1 MNYAPVLL
9 ADMGLSTG
17 AVGTVLFFSTLVEI
31 PLILFS
37 HRYMDRLSGKFLM
50 AAALA
55 IIGVQCACY
64 GLTRS
69 LAVVVAVM
77 IAIKAI
83 ASTLYVMITLK
94 MVRNLLGA
102 EITTTGLSVVN
113 SVNNLATILMQNA
126 AGVLVD
132 HSDIHTLYLV
142 LCGLAA
148 AGFLLTLL
156 LKVGNRETVFA

>member
-1 MNYAPVLL
+1 M
-9 ADMGLSTG
+9 
-17 AVGTVLFFSTLVEI
+17 
-31 PLILFS
+31 
-37 HRYMDRLSGKFLM
+37 
-50 AAALA
+50 
-55 IIGVQCACY
+55 
-64 GLTRS
+64 
-69 LAVVVAVM
+69 
-77 IAIKAI
+77 
-83 ASTLYVMITLK
+83 
-94 MVRNLLGA
+94 
-102 EITTTGLSVVN
+102 VN